1 MAEEQP
7 LSRQQMFRGRALGL
21 RVDTV
26 RLSSGRITT
35 REIVEHP
42 PSVVV
47 VPTDGAG
54 NIYLIRQFRHAID
67 KEILELP
74 AGTTEP
80 GESPEECVRREMRE
94 EIGYEPQ
101 RIELWGG
108 FYSAPGYSTEYL
120 YLFWAT
126 DLVANPAVAED
137 TEYIKLARYPL
148 TDIPQLIAS
157 GQIEDSKTLA
167 GLYLFRLKQGR

>member
-7 LSRQQMFRGRALGL
+7 LSRQQVFRGRAVSL

-26 RLSSGRITT
+26 RLASGRLTT

-47 VPTDGAG
+47 VPTDEAG

-67 KEILELP
+67 REILELP

-80 GESPEECVRREMRE
+80 GESPEECVRRELRE
-94 EIGYEPQ
+94 EIGYEPG
-101 RIELWGG
+101 RVELLGG
-108 FYSAPGYSTEYL
+108 FFSAPGYSTEYL

-126 DLVANPAVAED
+126 NLVANPAVAED
-137 TEYIKLARYPL
+137 TEYIRLAPYPL
-148 TDIPQLIAS
+148 KDVPALIAS
-157 GQIEDSKTLA
+157 GQIEDSKTIA
-167 GLYLFRLKQGR
+167 GLYLFKLKQGL